1 MKVNKISIL
10 NKKTVINVYIYNNI
24 LLNYILL
31 FIRLL

>member
-1 MKVNKISIL
+1 MNVNKISIL
-10 NKKTVINVYIYNNI
+10 NNKTVINVYIYNNI